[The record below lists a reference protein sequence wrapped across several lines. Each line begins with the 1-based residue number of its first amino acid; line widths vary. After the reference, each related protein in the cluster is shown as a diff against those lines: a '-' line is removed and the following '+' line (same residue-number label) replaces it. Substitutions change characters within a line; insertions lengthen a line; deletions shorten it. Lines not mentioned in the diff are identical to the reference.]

1 MWQCCGFKHEKTK
14 DFSSISLRR
23 SISCFYTDNNK
34 YICFYTS
41 NFNSLRI
48 IVYDNLFNSYGE
60 KSDVYNIVL
69 DTNENIFFKGIHLKE
84 EICFFIYFIKDI
96 DDYPYISIK
105 QCNNGNKIVD
115 YNNFDKFGFSIST
128 FNTNYLL
135 ND

>member
-1 MWQCCGFKHEKTK
+1 MRQ
-14 DFSSISLRR
+14 I
-23 SISCFYTDNNK
+23 NK
-34 YICFYTS
+34 I
-41 NFNSLRI
+41 FNS
-48 IVYDNLFNSYGE
+48 DGE
-60 KSDVYNIVL
+60 KSDVYKTFL

-84 EICFFIYFIKDI
+84 EIGFFIYFIGNTYE
-96 DDYPYISIK
+96 YPYISIK